1 MEENKIYTITYK
13 NQSLRTKHYKQISDD
28 YREKIKTDFYK
39 LPSEAESKNNLDCV
53 FYRNGVKIDKYTRF
67 YFHSLMTE
75 VQCTDAK
82 WTVKD
87 VFDNNELLGLFI
99 SKVENSPKTFDFEKP
114 MWKNIE
120 RSIALGGKGYVR
132 MPTQFPLKSADYILK
147 KYNFN
152 NNYFDFSCGW
162 GSRLLSSFKNNVN
175 YYGVDPNFKLVEK
188 LKEATNFIKEN
199 YNKDNIVDIRCQGS
213 EILIPEYINKFGLAF
228 SSPPYYD
235 LEDYKYGEQSFK
247 GQSYEEWKNNY
258 LFKTFVNVKQ
268 YLVNNGYLVISIKD
282 IKNYPIATDSLNFLE
297 NNDFKLIES
306 FPIKN
311 NKRIK
316 STGELNTKE
325 ELIYVFRKE

>member
-13 NQSLRTKHYKQISDD
+13 NQSLKTKHYKQISDD
-28 YREKIKTDFYK
+28 YREKIRTDFYK
-39 LPSEAESKNNLDCV
+39 LPSEAELKNNLDCI

-147 KYNFN
+147 KYN
-152 NNYFDFSCGW
+152 
-162 GSRLLSSFKNNVN
+162 LII
-175 YYGVDPNFKLVEK
+175 
-188 LKEATNFIKEN
+188 T
-199 YNKDNIVDIRCQGS
+199 
-213 EILIPEYINKFGLAF
+213 ILISVAAGVL
-228 SSPPYYD
+228 
-235 LEDYKYGEQSFK
+235 DY
-247 GQSYEEWKNNY
+247 
-258 LFKTFVNVKQ
+258 
-268 YLVNNGYLVISIKD
+268 
-282 IKNYPIATDSLNFLE
+282 
-297 NNDFKLIES
+297 
-306 FPIKN
+306 
-311 NKRIK
+311 
-316 STGELNTKE
+316 
-325 ELIYVFRKE
+325 